1 MKRLFSSIAL
11 VSISLLILSGS
22 KSTDLPNVEN
32 KAFQVGEKL
41 RYRITYGFV
50 DAGEATLELKST
62 SKKGNGRELIHAVGI
77 GRTLG
82 GFNSFYKVDDRYETY
97 IDKKGI
103 FPWYFVRRVDEGGYK
118 INQDYAFKHH
128 VGKVDNGA
136 GKSFKIPTAVQDMI
150 SSFYYA
156 RTLNF
161 KNIKKGQTFEFPCF
175 MDDELYNLKIK
186 YVGEEFI
193 HIRKGKFKCMKF
205 VPVVQTGRY
214 FKSEEDVNFWVTSD
228 ANRIPVL
235 VKAKIPVGVVKMH
248 LVEWSGLRNELTS
261 KVK

>member
-41 RYRITYGFV
+41 RYRITDGFV
-50 DAGEATLELKST
+50 DAGEAILELKST
-62 SKKGNGRELIHAVGI
+62 SKKGNGREMIHAVGI

-82 GFNSFYKVDDRYETY
+82 GFNSFYKVDDRYETFL
-97 IDKKGI
+97 DKKGI

-136 GKSFKIPTAVQDMI
+136 GKSFKVPTAVRFAAK
-150 SSFYYA
+150 SFSW
-156 RTLNF
+156 
-161 KNIKKGQTFEFPCF
+161 G
-175 MDDELYNLKIK
+175 
-186 YVGEEFI
+186 
-193 HIRKGKFKCMKF
+193 
-205 VPVVQTGRY
+205 
-214 FKSEEDVNFWVTSD
+214 
-228 ANRIPVL
+228 
-235 VKAKIPVGVVKMH
+235 
-248 LVEWSGLRNELTS
+248 
-261 KVK
+261 